1 METLKTLV
9 TNPFF
14 WGCVLIA
21 VLYVLSLSS
30 HFKTKREHKRLKAH
44 LSDKL
49 EIEAENMAEM
59 KEKIDSLREENE
71 NLRLK
76 INSGRAQDS
85 LQALERELEIYVRA
99 EKSMVVNAPGFAQ
112 AWEKAKDGALGE
124 VEAEEAGKSFPRRMF
139 KKFFKGGTTDA
150 EVVDALPAESS
161 VKETKE
167 AAPAES

>member
-1 METLKTLV
+1 
-9 TNPFF
+9 
-14 WGCVLIA
+14 
-21 VLYVLSLSS
+21 
-30 HFKTKREHKRLKAH
+30 
-44 LSDKL
+44 
-49 EIEAENMAEM
+49 
-59 KEKIDSLREENE
+59 DSLREENE

-139 KKFFKGGTTDA
+139 KKFFKGGATDA